1 MGKKIQTDN
10 ILWASYGPDVS
21 ESLMKY
27 GIYLAGLFETGIESL
42 YVIPTTY
49 NEEKY
54 DYFTELEKKLNAE
67 WTELTAKEN
76 LDKLKSLQKIIQST
90 NIKTSDKIQEGVPC
104 HEIIKFINEQP
115 VSMIVMGR
123 GMKMGGNYIL
133 QKTTH
138 YVIKNSTV
146 PVFIA
151 DSSNEIR
158 DIKNILVPVFQNQI
172 NSRSLKFALNIAGKI
187 GNCSLTILNI
197 NNPSLTPEETE
208 RKHGDAY
215 FNLSSSVIK
224 NKNINTVVID
234 NESIS
239 GGIIDYVNDHET
251 DLIVIETYLGDKKKV
266 FHSEGS
272 IAEEIL
278 KMTDCPLVTVRA
290 E

>member
-1 MGKKIQTDN
+1 MGKKRQTDN

-21 ESLMKY
+21 ESLMRY

-42 YVIPTTY
+42 YIIPTTY

-90 NIKTSDKIQEGVPC
+90 SIKTSDKIIEGVPC

-115 VSMIVMGR
+115 VSMIVMGK

-187 GNCSLTILNI
+187 GAENLTTRPPLRPRPQSSRERQDQAFLELFTNPFRLLENAVKDTGTSYGDI
-197 NNPSLTPEETE
+197 NDTNMEGEEMLE
-208 RKHGDAY
+208 
-215 FNLSSSVIK
+215 N
-224 NKNINTVVID
+224 
-234 NESIS
+234 
-239 GGIIDYVNDHET
+239 IDYAS
-251 DLIVIETYLGDKKKV
+251 LRIFPCV
-266 FHSEGS
+266 F
-272 IAEEIL
+272 L
-278 KMTDCPLVTVRA
+278 LFLVLFWSVFLMHDFDY
-290 E
+290 